1 MNNLAAASKE
11 ILVIRGQSRA
21 VNDNLLC
28 TVGAHICSGHS
39 FDIETHGRIS
49 PQICILEVHLGHRLS
64 RWGVRLR
71 AESDAPPPQMWI
83 ASDTFPCDFDIYK
96 TVSTLFEG

>member
-49 PQICILEVHLGHRLS
+49 TPNMHSRSSLGPSPKPMGR
-64 RWGVRLR
+64 
-71 AESDAPPPQMWI
+71 APPGGERCAAPPDVDCLRHI
-83 ASDTFPCDFDIYK
+83 S
-96 TVSTLFEG
+96 LRL